1 MKQNY
6 LLLVLSTILMSSSFV
21 FGQQEST
28 LSLYKYNLNQIN
40 PAATAT
46 QGATYLNINYRS
58 QWVGVDNAPETQTL
72 SLGVPSE
79 TKKLG
84 VGFSIS
90 NDKINVQG
98 TTQFFAD
105 FSYPLQLDAKR
116 TLYLGLKAG
125 GTSSRI
131 DAAQLNNNSGPVD
144 PFLVDDSRFS
154 PNFGVGIY
162 YLTENN
168 FFVSLSIP
176 RLLSTERYSSEN
188 GQASLATDKPHLY
201 LSSGMQIPVND
212 QWSIKPSVLLSHVAN
227 APVQFVGDF
236 TMSLDNKLD
245 FGVQYNRGGGF
256 GGTTT
261 FALGENFRL
270 GYAYINSLSNT
281 PNAFSRGTHEILLK
295 IKLGP
300 DINKESEE
308 ETTLDGAERSEK
320 IIGTKSLD
328 RQKK

>member
-6 LLLVLSTILMSSSFV
+6 LLLVLSSVLLSSTFV

-46 QGATYLNINYRS
+46 QGATYLNVNYRT
-58 QWVGVDNAPETQTL
+58 QWVGVDGAPETQTL

-84 VGFSIS
+84 VGFSVS
-90 NDKINVQG
+90 NDKINVQA
-98 TTQFFAD
+98 TTQLFVD
-105 FSYPLQLDAKR
+105 FSYPLQIDSKR

-131 DAAQLNNNSGPVD
+131 DAAQLNRVGATSD
-144 PFLVDDSRFS
+144 PFLVDDTRFS
-154 PNFGVGIY
+154 PNFGVGVY

-176 RLLSTERYSSEN
+176 RLLSTERFSSEN

-201 LSSGMQIPVND
+201 LSSGIQIPLSE
-212 QWSIKPSVLLSHVAN
+212 QWSIKPSILLAQVAN
-227 APVQFVGDF
+227 TPVQFVGDF
-236 TMSLDNKLD
+236 TMSLDDKLD

-261 FALGENFRL
+261 FALGSNFRI

-281 PNAFSRGTHEILLK
+281 PNAFSSGTHEILLK

-300 DINKESEE
+300 DVNKDEDE
-308 ETTLDGAERSEK
+308 ETTLDGATRSEK

-328 RQKK
+328 KQ

>member
-6 LLLVLSTILMSSSFV
+6 LLLVLSSVLLSSTFM

-46 QGATYLNINYRS
+46 QGATYLNVNYRT
-58 QWVGVDNAPETQTL
+58 QWVGVEGAPETQTL

-98 TTQFFAD
+98 TTQLFAD
-105 FSYPLQLDAKR
+105 FSYPLQIDSKR

-125 GTSSRI
+125 GTSSRL
-131 DAAQLNNNSGPVD
+131 DAAQLNNSGGSVD
-144 PFLVDDSRFS
+144 PFLVDDTRFS
-154 PNFGVGIY
+154 PNFGVGVY

-176 RLLSTERYSSEN
+176 RLLSTERFSSEN

-201 LSSGMQIPVND
+201 LSSGIQIPLTE
-212 QWSIKPSVLLSHVAN
+212 QWSIKPSVLLAQVAN
-227 APVQFVGDF
+227 TPVQFVGDF
-236 TMSLDNKLD
+236 TMSLDDKLD

-261 FALGENFRL
+261 FAIGSNFRI

-281 PNAFSRGTHEILLK
+281 PNAFSSGTHEILLK

-300 DINKESEE
+300 DVNKDGDEE
-308 ETTLDGAERSEK
+308 ETTLDGATRSEK

-328 RQKK
+328 KQ

>member
-6 LLLVLSTILMSSSFV
+6 LLLVLSSVLLSSTFV

-46 QGATYLNINYRS
+46 QGATYLNVNYRT
-58 QWVGVDNAPETQTL
+58 QWVGVDGAPETQTL

-84 VGFSIS
+84 VGFSVS

-98 TTQFFAD
+98 TTQLFVD
-105 FSYPLQLDAKR
+105 FSYPLQIDSKR

-131 DAAQLNNNSGPVD
+131 DAAQLNNSGGPVD
-144 PFLVDDSRFS
+144 PFLVDDTRFS
-154 PNFGVGIY
+154 PNFGVGVY

-176 RLLSTERYSSEN
+176 RLLSTERFSSEN

-201 LSSGMQIPVND
+201 LSSGIQIPLSE
-212 QWSIKPSVLLSHVAN
+212 QWSIKPSILLAQVAN
-227 APVQFVGDF
+227 TPVQFVGDF
-236 TMSLDNKLD
+236 TMSLDDKLD

-261 FALGENFRL
+261 FALGSNFRV

-281 PNAFSRGTHEILLK
+281 PNAFSSGTHEILLK

-300 DINKESEE
+300 DINKDRQV
-308 ETTLDGAERSEK
+308 ETTLDGAKRSEK

-328 RQKK
+328 KQ

>member
-1 MKQNY
+1 M
-6 LLLVLSTILMSSSFV
+6 

-28 LSLYKYNLNQIN
+28 LSLYKYHLNQIN

-46 QGATYLNINYRS
+46 QGATYLNVNYRS
-58 QWVGVDNAPETQTL
+58 QWLGVDGAPETQTL

-79 TKKLG
+79 VRKLG
-84 VGFSIS
+84 IGFSIS

-98 TTQFFAD
+98 ATQLFVD
-105 FSYPLQLDAKR
+105 FSYPLELDSKR

-131 DAAQLNNNSGPVD
+131 DAAQLNRVGGPVD
-144 PFLVDDSRFS
+144 PFLVDDTRFT
-154 PNFGVGIY
+154 PNIGVGIY

-168 FFVSLSIP
+168 FYVSLSIP
-176 RLLSTERYSSEN
+176 RLLSTERFSSDN

-201 LSSGMQIPVND
+201 LSSGIQIPISE
-212 QWSIKPSVLLSHVAN
+212 QWSLNPSVLLGQVAN
-227 APVQFVGDF
+227 APTNYVVDLA
-236 TMSLDNKLD
+236 MSFEEKID
-245 FGVQYNRGGGF
+245 FGIQYNRGQGF
-256 GGTTT
+256 GGIAS
-261 FALGENFRL
+261 FALGSSFRL

-281 PNAFSRGTHEILLK
+281 VNAFSASTHEISLK
-295 IKLGP
+295 IKLGS
-300 DINKESEE
+300 DTKNESEE

-328 RQKK
+328 KQKQ